1 MAVTQPVTVIIGA
14 SDLLPGLKE
23 RSGANGEVLT
33 FSDSEAL
40 RALEAITHRRPYL
53 VALEKLFAASPRGA
67 ALINRIKADPTQSSA
82 EIRVLAHDSDFV
94 RVIQKGAGPP
104 PAPPEPAASPFVA
117 PAPPEPAASP
127 FIAPAAAAPTAAK
140 PAPAA
145 VQAAA
150 PGATIPQPAPA
161 PAPASAQAPAAAA
174 PLDQTGT
181 RRAPRYKIAAKVDIL
196 LDGGPSALI
205 DLSTVGAQVMSP
217 GALKPNQRVRIGL
230 SDEKANLRFN
240 GSVAWASFEIPPG
253 SGPRYRAGIEFIGAD
268 AAGVDAF
275 CARHKA

>member
-1 MAVTQPVTVIIGA
+1 MQWLYCPTVAATQPCTVIIGA
-14 SDLLPGLKE
+14 ADLLAGLKE

-33 FSDSEAL
+33 FSDTEAL
-40 RALEAITHRRPYL
+40 RALEAITQRRPYL

-104 PAPPEPAASPFVA
+104 PMPEPAAAPVPA
-117 PAPPEPAASP
+117 PAPTAPGGAA
-127 FIAPAAAAPTAAK
+127 APAAAPAATMAAPT
-140 PAPAA
+140 
-145 VQAAA
+145 
-150 PGATIPQPAPA
+150 PGA
-161 PAPASAQAPAAAA
+161 
-174 PLDQTGT
+174 LDQTGT
-181 RRAPRYKIAAKVDIL
+181 RRAPRYRIAAKVDIL
-196 LDGGPSALI
+196 LDGSPSVLI
-205 DLSTVGAQVMSP
+205 DLSTVGAQVVSP
-217 GALKPNQRVRIGL
+217 AALKPNQRVRIGL

-275 CARHKA
+275 CARHRG

>member
-33 FSDSEAL
+33 FSETEAL

-67 ALINRIKADPTQSSA
+67 ALINRIKADPSQSA
-82 EIRVLAHDSDFV
+82 TEIRVLAHDSDFV

-117 PAPPEPAASP
+117 PAPPPTRP
-127 FIAPAAAAPTAAK
+127 APAAAQTA
-140 PAPAA
+140 APAA
-145 VQAAA
+145 
-150 PGATIPQPAPA
+150 TIPEPAPA
-161 PAPASAQAPAAAA
+161 PAPAQTATAGAL
-174 PLDQTGT
+174 LDKTGT

-196 LDGGPSALI
+196 LDGGPSGLI
-205 DLSTVGAQVMSP
+205 DLSTVGAQVVCP
-217 GALKPNQRVRIGL
+217 AALKPGQRVRIGL

-275 CARHKA
+275 CARHRA